1 MRCYGDCGSV
11 VEPMPMQISSL
22 GTFFEHYTAGCSVLE
37 SFISPWH
44 RLCSSFFGGSV
55 GASIC
60 SAGAGSF
67 VGCIELSKN
76 LFGSADASTQL
87 RGVSWRY
94 TFLLDGRVV
103 DAESEMSSYRVNPV
117 ELADGYHTL
126 KCVAW
131 WIIRCGF
138 MDLIQNRLS

>member
-1 MRCYGDCGSV
+1 
-11 VEPMPMQISSL
+11 MPMQISFPRHVFLSITQDAL
-22 GTFFEHYTAGCSVLE
+22 YWKV
-37 SFISPWH
+37 FISPWH
-44 RLCSSFFGGSV
+44 RLCSSFFWGIRWRV
-55 GASIC
+55 HVPLVRVRLLGA
-60 SAGAGSF
+60 
-67 VGCIELSKN
+67 VELSKEP
-76 LFGSADASTQL
+76 FRFRADASTQL